1 MKAYY
6 DRPIMLNNNQD
17 VEGSEANGTSCRFR
31 RVRFKTGVTIDDCEL
46 VRVDGYWVRSVC
58 VSQLETI
65 VVLNEYTGAK
75 IEVEPIAETCM
86 VQYPLLGVL
95 GMTGTDKLRL
105 KQRIKLTQFP
115 FNVCNA
121 TTCHKLQGMTNE
133 CLVINSFRYTDN
145 WPYVVLSRVTRRDG
159 IFFVFH
165 WTVAKS
171 RACQMN

>member
-1 MKAYY
+1 M
-6 DRPIMLNNNQD
+6 
-17 VEGSEANGTSCRFR
+17 
-31 RVRFKTGVTIDDCEL
+31 
-46 VRVDGYWVRSVC
+46 
-58 VSQLETI
+58 
-65 VVLNEYTGAK
+65 VVLNEYTGAE

-145 WPYVVLSRVTRRDG
+145 WPYVVLSRVTQRDG
-159 IFFVFH
+159 IFLRVQLDGRKVKGMSDELTAFMQD
-165 WTVAKS
+165 WRQGKS
-171 RACQMN
+171 PFKPTDNDYDRHYTK